1 MNGIIEI
8 LGRQYI
14 VNKGDIITIDRINES
29 KDKKMEL
36 DKVLMFKD
44 KDKVVLGD
52 PYIKNAKV
60 KATVIDQ
67 VRDEKV
73 LVFKYKRKKN
83 YKRLRGHKQQYT
95 TVKIDDIVIG

>member
-14 VNKGDIITIDRINES
+14 VNKGDIITIDRIEES
-29 KDKKMEL
+29 KDKKIEL
-36 DKVLMFKD
+36 DKVLMIKD
-44 KDKVVLGD
+44 NDKVVMGN

-60 KATVIDQ
+60 KVTVLDQ

-95 TVKIDDIVIG
+95 TVKIDDIVVG